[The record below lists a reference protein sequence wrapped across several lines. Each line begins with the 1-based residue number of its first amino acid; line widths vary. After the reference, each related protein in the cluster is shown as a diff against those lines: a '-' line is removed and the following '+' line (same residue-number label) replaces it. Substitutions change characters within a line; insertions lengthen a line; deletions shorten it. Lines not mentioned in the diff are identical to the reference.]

1 MKFNLLKFLVLTL
14 IVCTQLQASAQSTM
28 EESFHANGSIRVV
41 VAVAIIVMTGLLF
54 FVLRMDRR
62 VKKLEEK
69 QRSEN

>member
-1 MKFNLLKFLVLTL
+1 MKSNCFKILSFAFAILLC
-14 IVCTQLQASAQSTM
+14 IQASAQSKM

-41 VAVAIIVMTGLLF
+41 VAVSVIVMSGLLF

-69 QRSEN
+69 RRSEN